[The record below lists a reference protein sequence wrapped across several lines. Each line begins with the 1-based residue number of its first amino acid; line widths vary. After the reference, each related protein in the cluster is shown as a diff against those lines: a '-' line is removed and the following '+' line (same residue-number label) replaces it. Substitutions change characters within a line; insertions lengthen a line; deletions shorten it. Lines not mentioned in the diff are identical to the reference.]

1 MEKYSLYISPQK
13 NSEIIPMLG
22 EALLLYD
29 KVALDV
35 SLSGCFDVIALNID
49 IETLEY
55 LVENKILT
63 FVYNETAPIIAKQ
76 NNDIVNTIM
85 LLNLENSDIPII
97 DIERLEKSFK
107 KIYPNSLIDKVK
119 DNIYPTNIDT
129 ELLLDNCY
137 NDMKNINFI
146 QSIFGYVKEYFDL
159 PEFIVEIVGNGCVFL
174 PKNKDEKIHKKISET
189 ASYGLHLI
197 AEINYRM
204 ALLSKFDQ
212 IACEKEYEKFF
223 LNKLRNTF
231 KPYYYKK
238 NSENFFELCEIH
250 EFPDIKELIASGMLN
265 IKEILK
271 LRKKEGKFLRFW
283 LNKATKSN
291 LQKSITFSKQ
301 YNKFLLE
308 ANRGLPIPA
317 RTVVFGLVN
326 SLSYIKPIEGT
337 ALSFAKE
344 FIAPKIFDKWQ
355 PRYFFDKAK
364 NINPQIKKITME

>member
-317 RTVVFGLVN
+317 RTVVLV
-326 SLSYIKPIEGT
+326 
-337 ALSFAKE
+337 
-344 FIAPKIFDKWQ
+344 
-355 PRYFFDKAK
+355 
-364 NINPQIKKITME
+364 